1 MVFFD
6 SVFAF
11 QRTKVVRH
19 SNDKARTP
27 SRGARSE
34 LESIAGKNSYCRKP
48 ATLPLRHPRRQVP
61 QSQSRSKLFP
71 RPHGSAL
78 SRKLMEIP
86 AEQLGSHHV
95 RHEVIISSNG
105 QSGRERAGLLGCRC
119 HVLSKV
125 GVPESERR
133 HLRG

>member
-48 ATLPLRHPRRQVP
+48 ATLPLETSTPA
-61 QSQSRSKLFP
+61 
-71 RPHGSAL
+71 SA
-78 SRKLMEIP
+78 SEPKP
-86 AEQLGSHHV
+86 V
-95 RHEVIISSNG
+95 EVIPKTPWQCSLPQVDGNP
-105 QSGRERAGLLGCRC
+105 SGTAK
-119 HVLSKV
+119 VLPCST
-125 GVPESERR
+125 
-133 HLRG
+133 